1 MERIKEFKISFS
13 DGDRCPTVEVD
24 GVRLKGIVK
33 LKLDWESRTDKC
45 FQNNFLLEYLDIQSE
60 KPIKVLINQFY

>member
-33 LKLDWESRTDKC
+33 LKLDWESRTDEC
-45 FQNNFLLEYLDIQSE
+45 FQNNFFLEYLDIQSE
-60 KPIKVLINQFY
+60 KPVKILINQFY